1 MKNRILWIPLLG
13 ILAIMNLIGCS
24 SEEKL
29 PPTVTLE
36 ANKTSIKAN
45 GRDSITFVVKV
56 NGHET
61 TQGVTVRSESG
72 QAVSSTLRYAADKV
86 GTQTFYA
93 LYEGTK
99 SNAVTV
105 TATQIVVTLKV
116 DRTSIRPGTADQ
128 VHRSG

>member
-56 NGHET
+56 NGQET

-93 LYEGTK
+93 
-99 SNAVTV
+99 
-105 TATQIVVTLKV
+105 
-116 DRTSIRPGTADQ
+116 
-128 VHRSG
+128 RSW

>member
-56 NGHET
+56 NGQET

-72 QAVSSTLRYAADKV
+72 QAVSSTRHRHSHPDCGDAQGGSHIDPT
-86 GTQTFYA
+86 GHGGSGA
-93 LYEGTK
+93 L
-99 SNAVTV
+99 
-105 TATQIVVTLKV
+105 
-116 DRTSIRPGTADQ
+116 
-128 VHRSG
+128 HRSG